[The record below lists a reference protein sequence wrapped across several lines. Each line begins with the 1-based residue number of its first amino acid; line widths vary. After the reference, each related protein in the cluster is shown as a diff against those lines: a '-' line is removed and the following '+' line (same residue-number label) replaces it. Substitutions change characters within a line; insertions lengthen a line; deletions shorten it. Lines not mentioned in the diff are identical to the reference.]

1 MASSTPHT
9 SSQLESD
16 IDIIFL
22 GTGTS
27 SSLPHIECL
36 TEPADSTKP
45 PCRTCLSTL
54 RPEGKKNI
62 RRNTGAVLRAKGK
75 DGNPVTI
82 VIDAGK
88 TFQAAALEWFPKH
101 QLRRIDALLIT
112 HPHADAMNGLDDLR
126 AWTLNGAIQSHI
138 DIYASEHTFIEVQ
151 RAFPYLVAKEFA
163 SGGGDVPEFKWH
175 IIHDQEPF
183 EIGETGIK
191 ILPFAVHHGRFFSR
205 VPPPSYIVTPNATLP
220 PTPKAD
226 TAVLPMS
233 RSNSL
238 SKATSL
244 LQVNGS
250 TQTEDDKEKIYPYLC
265 LGFKI
270 EGRLAYISDT
280 SFIPDNVWPLLEPRR
295 TEDGREERLPV
306 LIMDCLRLRPHT
318 SHLGLLEA
326 MRATRRVNALRTY
339 LTGFSHDV
347 AHDEYVKLGEIVGG
361 MEYEIDTLTENEKAG
376 LQLLGEGD
384 NLWMRPAH
392 DGLRISVAGVD
403 GSAEVSD
410 SSYL

>member
-1 MASSTPHT
+1 MTKNPSRSGKPVSKSYHSRVRT
-9 SSQLESD
+9 SP
-16 IDIIFL
+16 
-22 GTGTS
+22 
-27 SSLPHIECL
+27 LPSRSAPFH
-36 TEPADSTKP
+36 
-45 PCRTCLSTL
+45 
-54 RPEGKKNI
+54 
-62 RRNTGAVLRAKGK
+62 
-75 DGNPVTI
+75 
-82 VIDAGK
+82 
-88 TFQAAALEWFPKH
+88 
-101 QLRRIDALLIT
+101 
-112 HPHADAMNGLDDLR
+112 
-126 AWTLNGAIQSHI
+126 
-138 DIYASEHTFIEVQ
+138 
-151 RAFPYLVAKEFA
+151 FA
-163 SGGGDVPEFKWH
+163 
-175 IIHDQEPF
+175 
-183 EIGETGIK
+183 
-191 ILPFAVHHGRFFSR
+191 AVHHGRFFSR